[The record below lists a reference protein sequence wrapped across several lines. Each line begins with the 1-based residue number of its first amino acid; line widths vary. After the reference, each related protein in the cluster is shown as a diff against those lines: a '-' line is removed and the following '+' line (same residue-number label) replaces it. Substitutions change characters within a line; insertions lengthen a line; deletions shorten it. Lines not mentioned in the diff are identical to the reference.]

1 MVGALCGGRHALSKS
16 RIPDQR
22 LDASGE
28 CLHLYLVRDGVCV
41 HCGLR
46 FELAW
51 SSERGA
57 LLRPT
62 RKNLAYA
69 VGAGFLIAVSQA
81 SGQGLMVTV
90 FLLVSLF
97 FFMRTLLGSFELFA
111 KHGFVP
117 GKLGPLMRRGRF
129 NLLVV
134 KPYVTVV
141 GGVRF
146 PIDLETYERC
156 VASLRAQYPDWL
168 E

>member
-1 MVGALCGGRHALSKS
+1 M
-16 RIPDQR
+16 
-22 LDASGE
+22 
-28 CLHLYLVRDGVCV
+28 

-57 LLRPT
+57 LLLPT
-62 RKNLAYA
+62 RKNLAYG
-69 VGAGFLIAVSQA
+69 VGAGLLIAVSQA
-81 SGQGLMVTV
+81 SGQGFMVTV
-90 FLLVSLF
+90 FLVVSLLF
-97 FFMRTLLGSFELFA
+97 FIRALLGSIELFA

-129 NLLVV
+129 KLLAV

-146 PIDLETYERC
+146 PIDVDTYEMFGPEDALLVEHLRWSRLI
-156 VASLRAQYPDWL
+156 VAVYRGHR
-168 E
+168 

>member
-1 MVGALCGGRHALSKS
+1 M
-16 RIPDQR
+16 
-22 LDASGE
+22 
-28 CLHLYLVRDGVCV
+28 

-46 FELAW
+46 FQLAW
-51 SSERGA
+51 SSERGP
-57 LLRPT
+57 LLLPT

-69 VGAGFLIAVSQA
+69 LGAGLLIAVSQA
-81 SGQGLMVTV
+81 SGQGLMATA
-90 FLLVSLF
+90 FLILSLF
-97 FFMRTLLGSFELFA
+97 FFTRTLLGSFELFA

-146 PIDLETYERC
+146 PIDLATYEMFGPEDTLLVEHLRWSRLI
-156 VASLRAQYPDWL
+156 VAVYRGHR
-168 E
+168 